1 MGGRTH
7 WSQSAPAP
15 GQSPQRKRTA
25 RSKNQNPKLFR
36 RATCYVSPMLLSLSG
51 GERRSRGERARA
63 GGGTEQPASRHAV
76 EQTSAAPQ
84 AAVCVVVLL
93 LLPLELVMLPTYLS
107 LSRASSL
114 APSLLTCSTLPL
126 DRISTCRV
134 AAEETTDE
142 QNNDTSDSLQ
152 ATSTECFLET

>member
-51 GERRSRGERARA
+51 GERSRGERARA